1 MTKRRISRASKR
13 RLTLFGTVSLIAVV
27 YFVFSLVYNAYTI
40 YDLTS
45 KKNELEKSYLALQD
59 KADQLKIDIEKLNDP
74 NYLANYA
81 RENYLYSKDGEYII
95 QMDDDEYKNA
105 IDTLDTI
112 DALSIKINKNYIIL
126 GLSFLMLLI
135 FIYILSKGRKKSKK
149 RKK

>member
-45 KKNELEKSYLALQD
+45 KKNELEALQD